1 MLIQPTGRKL
11 LCVCQQPFWKRSRV
25 KESKLS
31 LNLEGGLCLSVIQYL
46 KWRNTLINPG
56 VWKALS
62 QPFSSRLFQSLVA
75 QMFKMNPYYVLS
87 SFIKGCFYDNIFCA
101 TVLFFFLKNT
111 LRITPEEL
119 VFSRRCYCAFSMLPF
134 LSFTLLA
141 VLCQLFIFVLVLV
154 SMNLISPHVECC
166 SVLNEVQMWHNWYL
180 LIL

>member
-1 MLIQPTGRKL
+1 MSASNLSEREVEWRKANFHWIWRGDFACQWYSTLNEGTLSLIQECGKL
-11 LCVCQQPFWKRSRV
+11 CPNLSPPDCFRV
-25 KESKLS
+25 L
-31 LNLEGGLCLSVIQYL
+31 LHRCL
-46 KWRNTLINPG
+46 KWTLIMFCLALL
-56 VWKALS
+56 KAVFMIT
-62 QPFSSRLFQSLVA
+62 FS
-75 QMFKMNPYYVLS
+75 VLQ
-87 SFIKGCFYDNIFCA
+87 F
-101 TVLFFFLKNT
+101 FFFLKNT